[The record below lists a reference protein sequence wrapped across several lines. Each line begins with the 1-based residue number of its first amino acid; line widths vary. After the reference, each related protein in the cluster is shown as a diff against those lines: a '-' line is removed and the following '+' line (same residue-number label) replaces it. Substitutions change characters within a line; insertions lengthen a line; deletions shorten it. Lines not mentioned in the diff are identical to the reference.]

1 MGTDQDQ
8 NGPQRQFN
16 AAVTVIQSLPKS
28 DSYRP
33 SHEEMLR
40 FYSYYKQ
47 AVVGPCNI
55 ARPGF
60 WDPIGRY
67 KWDAWN
73 RLGRMSQEDAMTAYV
88 REMKKVA
95 QKILDTVSLE
105 DTSPE
110 MFEPFRPLYEVI
122 PDMPRPP
129 DSFFKILHERG
140 SPREELEEQEETT
153 EELDTRTESRREGL
167 DTRTERPENRREGL
181 DTRTERP
188 ESRRREELDT
198 WTTPGH
204 EAHINPV
211 GQAQEDGKRVQPWV
225 SESDDFCDT
234 LEQLEPNKDSDGAEN
249 WIHPHLFQP
258 SPDVTSS
265 EESHG
270 GDVPRRQCCI
280 DTVVQSESDPG
291 HAHSTCS
298 SDVSGAPYQLS
309 PQIMATVRAIEAS
322 IQGLCRRIESLE
334 RMLQEQAL
342 SEHLMTP
349 RRRPKPRFSIPG
361 PPRTLFLILV
371 WPFFVHWIMHRY
383 YRRKR

>member
-129 DSFFKILHERG
+129 DSFFKILH
-140 SPREELEEQEETT
+140 
-153 EELDTRTESRREGL
+153 
-167 DTRTERPENRREGL
+167 
-181 DTRTERP
+181 
-188 ESRRREELDT
+188 
-198 WTTPGH
+198 
-204 EAHINPV
+204 